1 MRIVDFRSDLLTR
14 PTAEMMNAIQAAC
27 ARPWSF
33 DLREDPDQQALER
46 EIAEILGHEDA
57 LLMPTATMANEIALM
72 LHARPGDA
80 VVAPAD
86 AHIATSEAGA
96 PAALAGVSLRLL
108 NEHLPEPGAW
118 EDAVRGDSDALRSRI
133 AVLVLENTHNR
144 AGGAAISADISDA
157 IIGIARRKGIATH
170 LDGARLFNA
179 AIAVGVTPARLAR
192 DFDTVCIS
200 LNKGLG
206 APIGAALAGSR
217 RLVAQA
223 LVIRQRLG
231 GGIRPTALLA
241 AAARA
246 AFASWHDLA
255 DDHARAA
262 RLTQALDQLPGFIPM
277 RPTQPTN
284 IVIAQVAKPVSEVVA
299 ALAARDVLVLPFGP
313 GRIRFVVYR
322 GITDADVA
330 QAVAACAE
338 IAAGGDG
345 ATP

>member
-1 MRIVDFRSDLLTR
+1 MRIADFRSDLLTR
-14 PTAEMMNAIQAAC
+14 PTAAMASAMQDAC
-27 ARPWSF
+27 TRPWSF

-46 EIAEILGHEDA
+46 EIAEMLGHEDA

-72 LHARPGDA
+72 IHARPGDA

-96 PAALAGVSLRLL
+96 PAALAGVALRLL
-108 NEHLPEPGAW
+108 NDHLPEPGAW
-118 EDAVRGDSDALRSRI
+118 EDAVRADSDALRSKI
-133 AVLVLENTHNR
+133 AVLVVENTHNR
-144 AGGAAISADISDA
+144 AGGAAIPADISDA
-157 IIGIARRKGIATH
+157 ILDIARRNGVATH

-179 AIAVGVTPARLAR
+179 AIAVGVMPARLAR
-192 DFDTVCIS
+192 GFDTVCIS

-223 LVIRQRLG
+223 LVMRQRLG
-231 GGIRPTALLA
+231 GGIRPTAILA

-246 AFASWHDLA
+246 ALPAWRDLA

-262 RLTQALDQLPGFIPM
+262 RLTQALDQLSGFIPV
-277 RPTQPTN
+277 RPARPTN
-284 IVIAQVAKPVSEVVA
+284 IVVVQVSRPVAEVVA

-322 GITDADVA
+322 GITDADIA
-330 QAVAACAE
+330 RAAAACAE
-338 IAAGGDG
+338 IAAGGEG